1 MASIVVSLTGKAYF
15 GITCKYRCMKIF
27 YILVSILLMNVTPAL
42 SQARG
47 PMPDPEPKVVKF
59 YPNPAV
65 SFITFEIDKEANKTA
80 TLQIFNFL
88 GRKVKDVSDLQPKTV
103 VNLND
108 FVRGIYIF
116 QLKDAS
122 GRIINSGTFQVNR

>member
-1 MASIVVSLTGKAYF
+1 
-15 GITCKYRCMKIF
+15 MKIF
-27 YILVSILLMNVTPAL
+27 YILLSIILVNSSPAM

-47 PMPDPEPKVVKF
+47 PMPDPEPKVLKF

-65 SFITFEIDKEANKTA
+65 SFITFEIDKEANKA
-80 TLQIFNFL
+80 STLQIFNFL

-122 GRIINSGTFQVNR
+122 GRIINSGTFQVNK